1 MSVYNF
7 SAERRIFNEYEKK
20 GSEYER
26 RHIMLDEKD
35 LQAIARLILDSE
47 ERINKKFGR
56 LDRKLESLETRIE
69 SLETR
74 IESLETRIESLETR
88 VENLETRMEN
98 LEKRFDCFEKKTERR
113 FDILE
118 ARLDLLEERLK
129 DTTDVLV
136 DEIGR
141 VQVYLEKQITE
152 VRKRLDNVEEYY
164 KNHKIEQ
171 ENTVILFKM
180 QGSLEKR
187 VSILEKNMS

>member
-56 LDRKLESLETRIE
+56 LDRKLE